1 MQLLETTLSN
11 ADRDFLASVR
21 AFLDEHL
28 DPDLVHADDEQRMF
42 FGDYY
47 RSKTW
52 MDKLQINNWH
62 VAEWPKEYGGCGL
75 SALQNYL
82 LLYEQGI
89 RGAPFIRPMGLKYV
103 GLTVMEFGTEA
114 QKEEILPRLISG
126 EDHWCQGFSEPSA
139 GSDLGSVA
147 TFAERRG
154 DVYIVNGSKIWT
166 TDAQFA
172 DKIFCLVRT
181 RKDDSKEA
189 LSFLLIDMK
198 APGVSVQ
205 PIRLLGGDH
214 ELNQVFFD
222 NVEVIPEQLLGPE
235 GGGWA
240 VARYLLEI
248 ERGAFVFG
256 GRLRRR
262 LQRLISSVDSAAQNA
277 RFWERVAEFEIDLMA
292 YESTE
297 LRLGHLSVGGPET
310 LAAANIIKIEWTEL
324 AQRIDELAVS
334 TGGGASLYCQ
344 SQSGRS
350 VYADHGE
357 IEMLGWLASYF
368 NNRATTIYGGS
379 NEIQRNLVYRSMK
392 HRWT

>member
-1 MQLLETTLSN
+1 MKQLEVSLSDL
-11 ADRDFLASVR
+11 DREFLADVR
-21 AFLDEHL
+21 TFLDEHL
-28 DPDLVHADDEQRMF
+28 EPDLVAADDDQRMF
-42 FGDYY
+42 FGDYH
-47 RSKTW
+47 RSKEW
-52 MDKLQINNWH
+52 IDKLRKRNWH
-62 VAEWPKEYGGCGL
+62 VAEWPKKYGGCGL

-82 LLYEQGI
+82 LLYEQGL

-103 GLTVMEFGTEA
+103 GLTVMEFGTQA
-114 QKEEILPRLISG
+114 QKDEILPRLISG

-139 GSDLGSVA
+139 GSDLGNVV
-147 TFAERRG
+147 TYAERRG
-154 DVYIVNGSKIWT
+154 DAYVVNGSKIWT

-181 RKDDSKEA
+181 RKDNSKEA
-189 LSFLLIDMK
+189 LSFALIDMND
-198 APGVSVQ
+198 PGVSIQ

-222 NVEVIPEQLLGPE
+222 EVEVFPEQLLGPE

-240 VARYLLEI
+240 VAKYLLEI

-262 LQRLISSVDSAAQNA
+262 LQRLINAVSSGNQSS
-277 RFWERVAEFEIDLMA
+277 RFWNRIAEFEIDLMA
-292 YESTE
+292 YEATE
-297 LRLGHLSVGGPET
+297 LKLGHLSDGGTES

-324 AQRIDELAVS
+324 AQRIDELAVMS
-334 TGGGASLYCQ
+334 GNAASLYCQ
-344 SQSGRS
+344 SESADS
-350 VYADHGE
+350 VYAANGE

-379 NEIQRNLVYRSMK
+379 NEIQRNLIYRSMK
-392 HRWT
+392 QRWA